1 MQDAGHTLGP
11 VASTSTQ
18 TTDPQPGSEV
28 VPTHPPI
35 EPASSSTQGQVLLTA
50 DPTICADPGARET
63 AWFDHEF
70 LDAGTLVE
78 RDLGGGGLAVAD
90 FDGDGWLDLFTASAR
105 PALWRSIGG
114 TTFAEDP
121 TSVAGIDLVGA
132 VGASAADA
140 DDDGDVDVL
149 VTRWNA
155 APILLINDGTGQW
168 SDGTAHA
175 GLGSAALGAG
185 GSSWA
190 DFDGDGDLDL
200 IIAGYGAHPPDPYD
214 PLMPPGAP
222 SRLYRANGDGSF
234 EDASTLLP
242 AATLDAYA
250 FQHAWFDLDLDG
262 LPELF
267 TAADYGWIRPS
278 TLLRNLGG
286 AFEDAPEFGFLPEYA
301 AMGVGVG
308 DLGGDGLP
316 DFAITSV
323 KDLALMETLSLPG
336 NSVVYVDRADARGIR
351 LNAGSGSPI
360 GQDFGWGVELVD
372 VDANGLTDLM
382 AVFGYWS
389 TWPTLTNEK
398 ELDGLWMLGPG
409 GSFGEDIA
417 DDVNVG
423 VADPGA
429 GRGLIAADLN
439 RDGYPDF
446 VRGNIDAP
454 YLVSRSRCGDAAWL
468 RVSLDQ
474 GLPNAAA
481 VGARVQV
488 IAGDLTLTA
497 WIDAGGRSLFSGGPP
512 EALFGLGDV
521 DLIDELK
528 VVWPDGS
535 ESKFADVATRQ
546 SVIARR

>member
-372 VDANGLTDLM
+372 VGERPHGPDG
-382 AVFGYWS
+382 
-389 TWPTLTNEK
+389 
-398 ELDGLWMLGPG
+398 GLWLLVHLADPDERERTRRLVDAGAWGELRG
-409 GSFGEDIA
+409 GHCRRRERGRGRSWRGARPDRRRSQSRRVSRLRA
-417 DDVNVG
+417 GQHRRAVPG
-423 VADPGA
+423 VAFAMRRRSVAACEPRSGPPKRRGGRRAGA
-429 GRGLIAADLN
+429 GD
-439 RDGYPDF
+439 
-446 VRGNIDAP
+446 
-454 YLVSRSRCGDAAWL
+454 CG
-468 RVSLDQ
+468 R
-474 GLPNAAA
+474 P
-481 VGARVQV
+481 
-488 IAGDLTLTA
+488 
-497 WIDAGGRSLFSGGPP
+497 
-512 EALFGLGDV
+512 DV
-521 DLIDELK
+521 DGVD
-528 VVWPDGS
+528 
-535 ESKFADVATRQ
+535 
-546 SVIARR
+546 